1 MKSVLI
7 IFLKIGITALSIIK
21 QKGVSLFNVTKYNK
35 NTQILRTYHIN

>member
-35 NTQILRTYHIN
+35 EHTNTPHVSY